1 MTISEKARQ
10 IAENYAECEWDACNE
25 AALEMAE
32 WLIKN
37 LYKQLEGKK
46 QLMHVYGGTFSCVS
60 MDDVRRVF
68 HIDTATPD
76 ISTFDQALKT
86 VADAIFPQ
94 NK

>member
-37 LYKQLEGKK
+37 LYREIENKK
-46 QLMHVYGGTFSCVS
+46 VAMPLYGGWVS
-60 MDDVRRVF
+60 AVEMKEINAIF
-68 HIDTATPD
+68 HVDGQ
-76 ISTFDQALKT
+76 ISLDQALKT
-86 VADAIFPQ
+86 VGDALFPQ
-94 NK
+94 K

>member
-37 LYKQLEGKK
+37 LYEQLESKK
-46 QLMHVYGGTFSCVS
+46 QLMHVYGGTFPCVS
-60 MDDVRRVF
+60 MGDVQLVLQIKQTQTHTKHSELCYDR
-68 HIDTATPD
+68 HGNPI
-76 ISTFDQALKT
+76 INNML
-86 VADAIFPQ
+86 
-94 NK
+94 